1 MPWKPREKM
10 DVMVRKYRVAI
21 NLKGVTELG
30 NEGICQDRRKF
41 SISGDLATGSWGV
54 TS

>member
-10 DVMVRKYRVAI
+10 DVMVRKYQVAI
-21 NLKGVTELG
+21 NLKGVAELG

-41 SISGDLATGSWGV
+41 SISGDLAMGSWGV